1 MRRVKGVLLGSAAG
15 IFTVGGAQAA
25 DLPTKAQP
33 VEYVRACSL
42 YGAGFWY
49 VPGTDT
55 CVKIGAFARL
65 QLTYG
70 ASGGGA
76 PIGVNNTNIASGDF
90 GGANTRATNM
100 FNFSAS
106 GAISLDMRQQ
116 TEYGTLRSY
125 VDMGGAT
132 SSNAGGYG
140 GPTVLGP
147 LFPSQAYGNQTFTMD
162 RAFIQFAG
170 FTAGR
175 IRSFFDLVN
184 PGAYSLATTRL
195 VSGDTGGI
203 GIIGAAYTLQL
214 GGGLSASFSLEDGGW
229 GTGGR
234 GRTTVNLAGGSLP
247 IAGQD
252 TTDAFGMGI
261 LTTDVKGQQMMDP
274 VFNIRLDQ
282 NWGFVGASFALHDAS
297 GGYYGTGYQCATL
310 STVGIGGI
318 NTGLC
323 NGGPNTPANSST
335 PYFPLNTPNAVN
347 GENNGHPAD
356 KWGWATTLGAT
367 WVNAFG
373 LPGDTFGIQ
382 GVYDEGA
389 VGYATQG
396 WGSRFIY
403 GSGNNVGLSFLV
415 DGIFN
420 TNTPVYLTKSWSAVS
435 YYEHVWT
442 PQWRTSIYGGLL
454 GTDWGAA
461 ATAQVCGGITYSA
474 NGTQLTGPVGFS
486 GGTNAIFS
494 NLNTPGLPTTTGGV
508 VAQGST
514 TGVAQINN
522 YKGNVTNC
530 NPNSSWTQLG
540 TRTMWNPVP
549 DIDIGFDLSW
559 VHLNT
564 AFAGSAN
571 FGGLGTVFQSNALGR
586 SSGGYNIDNQNS
598 FAAMFRVQRNFLY

>member
-1 MRRVKGVLLGSAAG
+1 MRRVKRVLLGSAAV
-15 IFTVGGAQAA
+15 IYTVAGAQAA

-65 QLTYG
+65 QTVYG

-90 GGANTRATNM
+90 GGANTRGTSM

-125 VDMGGAT
+125 VDFNAST

-140 GPTVLGP
+140 GSTVLGP
-147 LFPSQAYGNQTFTMD
+147 LFPSQQYGSTAFLAD

-195 VSGDTGGI
+195 VSADTGGI

-229 GTGGR
+229 STGGR
-234 GRTTVNLAGGSLP
+234 GRSTVNLAGGSIP
-247 IAGQD
+247 AAGND
-252 TTDAFGMGI
+252 VTDAFGMGAV
-261 LTTDVKGQQMMDP
+261 TTDVKGQQFFDP
-274 VFNIRLDQ
+274 VLNLRLDQ
-282 NWGFVGASFALHDAS
+282 AWGFVGASFALHDAS
-297 GGYYGTGYQCATL
+297 GGYYGTGYNCTAA
-310 STVGIGGI
+310 STVGIGGAQD
-318 NTGLC
+318 GLC
-323 NGGPNTPANSST
+323 NGGPNTPAGSSA
-335 PYFPLNTPNAVN
+335 PYFPANTPGSAS
-347 GENNGHPAD
+347 GSIDGHPSD
-356 KWGWATTLGAT
+356 KFGWASTVGAT

-373 LPGDTFGIQ
+373 LPGDTLGAQ
-382 GVYDEGA
+382 GVYCEGA
-389 VGYATQG
+389 VGYCTQA

-403 GSGNNVGLSFLV
+403 GSGNKVGLSFLV

-420 TNTPVYLTKSWSAVS
+420 TNTPVYLTKTWSAVS

-442 PQWRTSIYGGLL
+442 PQWRTSVYGGLL
-454 GTDWGAA
+454 GTDWGSDAI
-461 ATAQVCGGITYSA
+461 AQVCGGITYSA
-474 NGTQLTGPVGFS
+474 TGQQLTGPVGFS

-494 NLNTPGLPTTTGGV
+494 NLNTPGFPTVNG
-508 VAQGST
+508 AGST
-514 TGVAQINN
+514 TTSQINN
-522 YKGNVTNC
+522 YKGAVSNC
-530 NPNSSWTQLG
+530 NPNSSWWQLG

-559 VHLNT
+559 VRLNT
-564 AFAGSAN
+564 AFAGMGN
-571 FGGLGTVFQSNALGR
+571 FGGLGTVFQPNALGR
-586 SSGGYNIDNQNS
+586 SSGAYSITDQNS

>member
-1 MRRVKGVLLGSAAG
+1 MCRSV
-15 IFTVGGAQAA
+15 
-25 DLPTKAQP
+25 P
-33 VEYVRACSL
+33 YVRACSL

-55 CVKIGAFARL
+55 CIKIGAFARI
-65 QLTYG
+65 QVDYG
-70 ASGGGA
+70 ASGGGQT
-76 PIGVNNTNIASGDF
+76 IGVNNTAIASGDW
-90 GGANTRATNM
+90 GGANTRGTNM
-100 FNFSAS
+100 FNFNAT

-125 VDMGGAT
+125 VDMGGSS

-140 GPTVLGP
+140 GPNVMNP
-147 LFPSQAYGNQTFTMD
+147 LFPSQSYGGTAFLMD

-195 VSGDTGGI
+195 VSGDTGGV
-203 GIIGAAYTLQL
+203 GIIGGAYTLQL

-229 GTGGR
+229 STGGR

-247 IAGQD
+247 IAATD
-252 TTDAFGMGI
+252 MTDAFGMG
-261 LTTDVKGQQMMDP
+261 TMATDVKGQQIPDP
-274 VFNIRLDQ
+274 VFNLRLDQ

-297 GGYYGTGYQCATL
+297 GGYYGTGYQCASL
-310 STVGIGGI
+310 STVGIGGV
-318 NTGLC
+318 NDGLC
-323 NGGPNTPANSST
+323 NGGPNTPANSSS
-335 PYFPLNTPNAVN
+335 PYFPFNTPNAVN
-347 GENNGHPAD
+347 GSNNGHPAD
-356 KWGWATTLGAT
+356 KFGWASTIGAT
-367 WVNAFG
+367 WVNALG
-373 LPGDTFGIQ
+373 LPGDSFGIQ

-389 VGYATQG
+389 VGYATQA
-396 WGSRFIY
+396 WGSRFLY
-403 GSGNNVGLSFLV
+403 GSGNSVGLSYLV

-420 TNTPVYLTKSWSAVS
+420 TNTPVFLTKSWSAVS

-454 GTDWGAA
+454 GTNWGSGAIE
-461 ATAQVCGGITYSA
+461 QVCGGITYSPT
-474 NGTQLTGPVGFS
+474 GVQLTGPVGFS
-486 GGTNAIFS
+486 GGTNATFS
-494 NLNTPGLPTTTGGV
+494 NLNTPGLPTANSNTVVPQGTTTGPNV
-508 VAQGST
+508 S
-514 TGVAQINN
+514 QINN

-564 AFAGSAN
+564 AFAGMAN

-586 SSGGYNIDNQNS
+586 SSGAYAITNQDS